1 MGIRRSYMISEL
13 ETVALTHDIPEHGL
27 KEGDI
32 GAVVHCYGDRDAFEI
47 EFVTAEGR
55 TIAVLTLSIAD
66 IRQVGGRE
74 VLHVRPLEQVAI

>member
-1 MGIRRSYMISEL
+1 MITEL
-13 ETVALTHDIPEHGL
+13 ETVALTHDIPKYGL

-32 GAVVHCYGDRDAFEI
+32 GAVVHCYGDKDAFEI
-47 EFVTAEGR
+47 EFVTAEGT
-55 TIAVLTLSIAD
+55 TIGVLTLTGVD

>member
-1 MGIRRSYMISEL
+1 MISEL
-13 ETVALTHDIPEHGL
+13 ETVALTHDIPEHEL

-32 GAVVHCYGDRDAFEI
+32 GAVVHCYKDSNAFEI

-55 TIAVLTLSIAD
+55 TIVVLTLSSAD